1 MSEVNYKYRVKYRS
15 PRKGHQNNYFLLI
28 PTTSENV
35 CGHKTTGTKKKKN
48 NMSAYQVAK
57 EWQFFSPFFLLFSW
71 KSMITRGEESLSF
84 FGISHLMFFET
95 FIDIRKKMELF
106 E

>member
-1 MSEVNYKYRVKYRS
+1 
-15 PRKGHQNNYFLLI
+15 
-28 PTTSENV
+28 
-35 CGHKTTGTKKKKN
+35 
-48 NMSAYQVAK
+48 
-57 EWQFFSPFFLLFSW
+57 
-71 KSMITRGEESLSF
+71 MITRGEESLSF